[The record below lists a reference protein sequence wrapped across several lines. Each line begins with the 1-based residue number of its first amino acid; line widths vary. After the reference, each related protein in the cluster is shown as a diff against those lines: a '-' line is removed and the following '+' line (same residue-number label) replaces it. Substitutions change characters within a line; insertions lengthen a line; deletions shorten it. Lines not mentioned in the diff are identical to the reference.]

1 MLSAL
6 KKLQLYAYAL
16 KFVKKIKQNM
26 YIFFWN
32 AYIMDKRTVSI
43 KRTVFKFLQMT
54 LLNVLYDLKNETI
67 IT

>member
-1 MLSAL
+1 
-6 KKLQLYAYAL
+6 
-16 KFVKKIKQNM
+16 M

-32 AYIMDKRTVSI
+32 VYIMDKRTVSI